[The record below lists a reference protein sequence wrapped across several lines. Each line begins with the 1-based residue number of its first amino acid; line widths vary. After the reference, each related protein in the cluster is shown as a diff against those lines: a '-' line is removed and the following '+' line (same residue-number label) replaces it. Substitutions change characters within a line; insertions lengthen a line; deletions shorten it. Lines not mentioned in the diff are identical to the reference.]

1 MEKQIDRD
9 LRQCENIVLKRHF
22 IFFFL
27 SLLLAVPLP
36 ESALKRFLTLSF
48 KDVIFRMSRLLCK
61 YIFNVHVFFFINIV
75 CVKHRTTD
83 MFENVSC
90 SLSKCGKWSLKHF
103 LLLNFAATCCRCW
116 FSNHLLC
123 IWCFSVFLIIGSYFA
138 SCMKA
143 DM

>member
-1 MEKQIDRD
+1 MIETCANVKT
-9 LRQCENIVLKRHF
+9 LFLSVTL
-22 IFFFL
+22 FFF
-27 SLLLAVPLP
+27 S
-36 ESALKRFLTLSF
+36 FLYF
-48 KDVIFRMSRLLCK
+48 LLCLCPK
-61 YIFNVHVFFFINIV
+61 MPLNVFLRYLLKTLYSECHAYYANTFSTCMFCFFFINIV